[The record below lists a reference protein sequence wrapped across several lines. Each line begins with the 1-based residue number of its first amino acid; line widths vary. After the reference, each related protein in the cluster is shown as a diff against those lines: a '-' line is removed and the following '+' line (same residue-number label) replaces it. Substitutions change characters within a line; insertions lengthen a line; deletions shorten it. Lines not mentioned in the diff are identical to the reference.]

1 MYLVTIKT
9 KIPTLQELHIKV
21 EYLDSPEF
29 REILEQPYIDKNS
42 EIKVEKIETLTLSK

>member
-21 EYLDSPEF
+21 EDLEAEEF
-29 REILEQPYIDKNS
+29 KEILEQPYIDKTS